1 MFKLFKKNEN
11 RDFEPI
17 NEVIRAYYNVI
28 QKEGINNNETH
39 KSGISFPADLYEFLR
54 LFAKFE
60 NKNVSKIVV
69 DMILFILED
78 KNRFNQ
84 FLNEKYGKKL

>member
-1 MFKLFKKNEN
+1 MLNLFKKNEN
-11 RDFEPI
+11 KDFEPI
-17 NEVIRAYYNVI
+17 DEVIKSYYHKL
-28 QKEGINNNETH
+28 QEDGINTNETH
-39 KSGISFPADLYEFLR
+39 RAGISFPSDVYEFLK

-60 NKNVSKIVV
+60 NKSVSKIVI

-84 FLNEKYGKKL
+84 FLNEKYAKKL

>member
-1 MFKLFKKNEN
+1 MLNLFKKDKTN
-11 RDFEPI
+11 DYEPI
-17 NEVIRAYYNVI
+17 NGVIKAYYNII
-28 QKEGINNNETH
+28 QKNGINNNETH
-39 KSGISFPADLYEFLR
+39 RAGISFPSELYEFLK

-60 NKNVSKIVV
+60 NKSVSKIVI

-84 FLNEKYGKKL
+84 FLNDKYGMKM

>member
-1 MFKLFKKNEN
+1 MLNLFKKDKIKN
-11 RDFEPI
+11 FEPI
-17 NEVIRAYYNVI
+17 NEVIKSYYNII
-28 QKEGINNNETH
+28 QKNGINNNETH
-39 KSGISFPADLYEFLR
+39 RAGISFPSELYEFLK

-60 NKNVSKIVV
+60 NKSVSKIVI

-84 FLNEKYGKKL
+84 FLNEKYSKKL